1 MYFFFFFIDL
11 SCYLSVGYL
20 ESICKFLEREAKYI
34 NFRAK
39 IKILLVNIHTSIYI
53 FFFSKVGGAWSPSAL
68 E

>member
-1 MYFFFFFIDL
+1 MDL
-11 SCYLSVGYL
+11 SCYLFVGYL

-39 IKILLVNIHTSIYI
+39 IKILLVNIHTSIY
-53 FFFSKVGGAWSPSAL
+53 FFFSKVGGAWSPLAL